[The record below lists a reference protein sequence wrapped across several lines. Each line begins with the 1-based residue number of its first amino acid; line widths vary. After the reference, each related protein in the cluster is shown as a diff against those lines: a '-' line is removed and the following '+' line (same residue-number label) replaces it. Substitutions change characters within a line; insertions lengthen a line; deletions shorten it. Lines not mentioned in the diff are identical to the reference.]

1 MAGNLQR
8 HSSIYW
14 KHYIYA
20 VSFYFFFNLYLCST
34 VHDPIKALESEE
46 NLNYK
51 KGGGGAGEVE
61 NNAM

>member
-1 MAGNLQR
+1 MAGNRQ
-8 HSSIYW
+8 
-14 KHYIYA
+14 IYA

-51 KGGGGAGEVE
+51 KGGAVQERWRTVPCRLLSLS
-61 NNAM
+61 